1 MTNNAPIISY
11 LYCINISVRLLV
23 DAELDVDV
31 VDVELPVVW
40 VVVGVV
46 VPVVEV
52 VLPVVVFVVVV
63 PVVEVVLPVVVF
75 VVELCINTHCPLT
88 RLYPVGQE
96 VCLLITIGMHPWPL
110 GLGSYPVG
118 QEVCM
123 GTHTLPINCVPNGQ
137 PNREVHVVDFF
148 RQVPLL

>member
-1 MTNNAPIISY
+1 M
-11 LYCINISVRLLV
+11 YCINISVRLLV
-23 DAELDVDV
+23 DAVLDVEDD
-31 VDVELPVVW
+31 DVELPVVW

-52 VLPVVVFVVVV
+52 VLPVVVFVV
-63 PVVEVVLPVVVF
+63 
-75 VVELCINTHCPLT
+75 ELCINTHCPFT
-88 RLYPVGQE
+88 RLYPLGQE

-110 GLGSYPVG
+110 GLGSYPGG

-123 GTHTLPINCVPNGQ
+123 GTHTLPINCSPDGQ
-137 PNREVHVVDFF
+137 DIEVDVVDFL

>member
-1 MTNNAPIISY
+1 MTNKAPIISY

-40 VVVGVV
+40 VVVC
-46 VPVVEV
+46 
-52 VLPVVVFVVVV
+52 VVV

-75 VVELCINTHCPLT
+75 VVELCINTHCPFT

-96 VCLLITIGMHPWPL
+96 VCLLMTIGIHPWPL
-110 GLGSYPVG
+110 GFCSYPVG

-123 GTHTLPINCVPNGQ
+123 GTHTLHINCSPDGQ
-137 PNREVHVVDFF
+137 EIEVDVVDFL

>member
-40 VVVGVV
+40 VVVG
-46 VPVVEV
+46 
-52 VLPVVVFVVVV
+52 VVV

-123 GTHTLPINCVPNGQ
+123 GTHTLPINCSPDGQ
-137 PNREVHVVDFF
+137 DIEVDVVDFF